1 MQDPKLIIKEET
13 NDGLQLFTNVLINT
27 VSGKVQGNENSLIM
41 NNVRSCRTWN
51 RTIMEHVRFVTQN
64 H

>member
-27 VSGKVQGNENSLIM
+27 VSGKDQGNENSLAM
-41 NNVRSCRTWN
+41 NNVRSSRTWN
-51 RTIMEHVRFVTQN
+51 KTAMEHVRSVI
-64 H
+64 